1 MRIDLV
7 APYYRPVT
15 GGIEDHVASLADA
28 AAEAGH
34 TVTVHALDEDLEG
47 NPLPPEEHLGAV
59 QVRRWPARVQLGYYT
74 TRFEPRL
81 TGDLAHLHGYGLWTH
96 DWVARNYEERPV
108 MITLHHG
115 LRIPPA
121 TPVHALY
128 HWLHRKTL
136 GKRTLRRM
144 RRVVAVTPVDVERL
158 DEMGFPMDR
167 VELIPNGVPDAA
179 FAASRP
185 YPTPAGWE
193 TYFVYVGR
201 LHEEKS
207 VGDAVEA
214 LSDVPASAGLFIA
227 GPDHGERKRL
237 EALVAQRNV
246 SDRVRF
252 MGRVPGD
259 QKRALLAGARALVL
273 PSKYEAQGRVI
284 LEAWAQGTPAVA
296 SRVGGVPHVVD
307 HGRDGLL
314 YEWGDVGALAAHL
327 ARLVGAPPVARAMG
341 QAGLAKAK
349 ASYREPELV
358 ARTLALYEQV
368 VEEHRRQ
375 GPLQ

>member
-15 GGIEDHVASLADA
+15 GGIEDHVASLAGA
-28 AAEAGH
+28 AFDAGH
-34 TVTVHALDEDLEG
+34 AVTVHALDEDLEG
-47 NPLPPEEHLGAV
+47 RPLPPREHIDGV
-59 QVRRWPARVQLGYYT
+59 DVRRWPARVQLGYYT

-81 TGDLAHLHGYGLWTH
+81 GGDLAHLHGYGLWTH
-96 DWVARNYEERPV
+96 DWVARNYEKRPV

-115 LRIPPA
+115 LLIPPA

-128 HWLHRKTL
+128 HWFHRKTM

-158 DEMGFPMDR
+158 KDMGFPMDR
-167 VELIPNGVPDAA
+167 VQLIPNGVPDEA
-179 FAASRP
+179 FAPIRP
-185 YPTPAGWE
+185 YPAPEGWSA
-193 TYFVYVGR
+193 YFVYVGR

-207 VGDAVEA
+207 VDDALKA
-214 LSDVPASAGLFIA
+214 LGALPASVGLVVA

-237 EALVAQRNV
+237 VETAKAESLNA
-246 SDRVRF
+246 RVRF
-252 MGRVPGD
+252 LGRVPED
-259 QKRALLAGARALVL
+259 TKRALLAGARALVL

-284 LEAWAQGTPAVA
+284 VEAWAQGTPAVA

-307 HGRDGLL
+307 DGRDGLL
-314 YEWGDVGALAAHL
+314 YDWGDVDALAAHL
-327 ARLVGAPPVARAMG
+327 GRLVDEPQTARAMG

-358 ARTLALYEQV
+358 ARTLALYDEV
-368 VEEHRRQ
+368 VDEHRRH
-375 GPLQ
+375 GPV